1 MYKAIFLDID
11 DTVLNFPKSSEGA
24 FKDTFDHFNL
34 DFTDDLYNVYL
45 EINDHLWKKQKN
57 EEIRIT
63 FRRKKE
69 KNRELFLLLQIS
81 CVDRSIYPDFC
92 NRLYQRYGDEDRL

>member
-57 EEIRIT
+57 EEISVSDVINKR
-63 FRRKKE
+63 FELLKE
-69 KNRELFLLLQIS
+69 EVKLDIDSNQVRDHF
-81 CVDRSIYPDFC
+81 
-92 NRLYQRYGDEDRL
+92 QRGLGRQHF